1 MNKLL
6 KEKKYLILVLF
17 LLVVIPWSLS
27 DYTDQVS
34 PEKITSDLRFY
45 EINTCKISINEFLIS
60 NPNVLYQDHY
70 KLRFNNYSSLKC
82 FGRITGIDQIN
93 HVFYISVGSNS
104 IINLIL
110 QTSFW
115 LLLISLIKTDKKDIK
130 YTFKLFF
137 SIFCS
142 SLLLTFG
149 MLAEKR
155 FYSQSLYF
163 LDLDKVSTFYQI
175 FSYVLFT
182 QFFSFFVFVKRQRKL
197 IYFIPFTFIFLALF
211 NGFNLYLYTSFFLTF
226 GLYSFLNTKNK
237 QSSLNWVFVFYISF
251 WCYQA
256 INNYYYLKPDKVR
269 GLTST
274 MYSFSSILYWSL
286 ITIFFIYGIYK
297 FFYESAY
304 SFKLEKIRNNLLIT
318 SFGLVVLSIFSASM
332 PIFNFLTYYYFGLT
346 KYATDNQDLF
356 GRNEWAEK
364 IAWRG
369 MFPSAETLG
378 ELFAF
383 TFLIFII
390 CFINNI
396 ETKVPLYFF
405 SIFSLI
411 GLYVSNNK
419 AAFFSL
425 IVCFLLKILNTYNIH
440 KLTKYFFILVSFIF
454 FIFLVRL
461 ENLLL
466 SLDFAANNMVGTGY
480 AYGFENSRSSAIKFL
495 IDLKDTNSFFYLIFN
510 FIGLVGFY
518 INRSELWGLF
528 FARHNPSFYE
538 VLLGTGPFNL
548 GRHYGDIKL
557 QETRSFLLPHSSLL
571 NIYLYFGLILLLVLI
586 FYLIFNIYKVKKID
600 FDLYLIG
607 IFLMLNII
615 KSDSILYSPS
625 LIMYIVF
632 FLIIIRKN
640 NKSYIVDI

>member
-104 IINLIL
+104 IINLIFANIIL
-110 QTSFW
+110 VTFNLVNQNRQ
-115 LLLISLIKTDKKDIK
+115 KDIK

-286 ITIFFIYGIYK
+286 ITIYFIYGIYK

-495 IDLKDTNSFFYLIFN
+495 IDLKDTNSFF
-510 FIGLVGFY
+510 
-518 INRSELWGLF
+518 
-528 FARHNPSFYE
+528 
-538 VLLGTGPFNL
+538 T
-548 GRHYGDIKL
+548 
-557 QETRSFLLPHSSLL
+557 
-571 NIYLYFGLILLLVLI
+571 
-586 FYLIFNIYKVKKID
+586 
-600 FDLYLIG
+600 
-607 IFLMLNII
+607 
-615 KSDSILYSPS
+615 
-625 LIMYIVF
+625 
-632 FLIIIRKN
+632 
-640 NKSYIVDI
+640 